1 VFRWWTVAL
10 AVNAISVVSQPELIE
25 RTLAIVGG
33 QPITLSDVRV
43 ATTFGLV
50 ESAAALPVATR
61 RLVERALVLREVQRY
76 APPEPSLG
84 SVDIRMLQLQQR
96 FETRDRFLAA
106 LEGLGFSELA
116 LRAWVREDLRIAAY
130 IDQRFTAASAPSD
143 EEVAA
148 AYARERARFDALG
161 MSVEQASATL
171 RERLTAARRSELTTD
186 WIADLRRRTP
196 VVELIKQ

>member
-1 VFRWWTVAL
+1 
-10 AVNAISVVSQPELIE
+10 
-25 RTLAIVGG
+25 
-33 QPITLSDVRV
+33 
-43 ATTFGLV
+43 
-50 ESAAALPVATR
+50 
-61 RLVERALVLREVQRY
+61 
-76 APPEPSLG
+76 
-84 SVDIRMLQLQQR
+84 MLQLQQR